1 MAVLRSRH
9 CFRCHPTI
17 GACSCRAGFTGA
29 SCDSICPLSYYGE
42 NCAKKCDCAL
52 GTGSQCDPVTSCAD
66 MSLWRQTTT
75 TFFDV
80 LPTYFTCR
88 CHPTIGACSCRAG
101 FTGASCDSICPL
113 SYYGEN
119 CAKKCD
125 CALGTGSQCDPVNGT
140 CFCAPG
146 YRGPR

>member
-1 MAVLRSRH
+1 MRICLCGDKPQLHSLMFYPHILPVGGANHVLPVMAVLRSRH
-9 CFRCHPTI
+9 CF
-17 GACSCRAGFTGA
+17 
-29 SCDSICPLSYYGE
+29 
-42 NCAKKCDCAL
+42 
-52 GTGSQCDPVTSCAD
+52 
-66 MSLWRQTTT
+66 
-75 TFFDV
+75 
-80 LPTYFTCR
+80 R

>member
-1 MAVLRSRH
+1 MQKFV
-9 CFRCHPTI
+9 CHK
-17 GACSCRAGFTGA
+17 
-29 SCDSICPLSYYGE
+29 LSSKHSLSLLFNQIAALIFALEYFLGE
-42 NCAKKCDCAL
+42 F
-52 GTGSQCDPVTSCAD
+52 
-66 MSLWRQTTT
+66 SLS
-75 TFFDV
+75 
-80 LPTYFTCR
+80 LEK